1 LKVQATVAQNEIGNN
16 IIGGCGV
23 DLDNLIIAFFCVIDD
38 VMKKLCSER
47 RLRERG
53 PDPQM
58 FDSEVIAIE
67 SIGEFQGLDEDK
79 AIFNYFRKHYAH
91 FFPTLGKIHRTTFT
105 RQAANLWQVKQAIWQ
120 YILTITGYDPGL
132 SIMDSFPIA
141 ACYFARAKKCRR
153 FRGEAGYG
161 KDRLIK
167 QTFYGFRMHVHLN
180 WPGVITDFTLTPAN
194 TDEKKVVPELVNQK
208 PGLKLGD
215 RNYWD
220 SRLKTELMGEG
231 ITLEASFKLAKFDP
245 WPPRSTLINHF
256 RYRIETVF
264 SQLTERFQIKKVW
277 ARDLWHFTSRLLRK
291 ILSHTLCFTLNQFQG
306 NSPLQF
312 AKLVDY

>member
-1 LKVQATVAQNEIGNN
+1 M
-16 IIGGCGV
+16 
-23 DLDNLIIAFFCVIDD
+23 DLDNLIIAIFCVIDD
-38 VMKKLCSER
+38 VMKILYLGQ

-53 PDPQM
+53 PDPQVS
-58 FDSEVIAIE
+58 DSEVIAIE
-67 SIGEFQGLDEDK
+67 SVSEFIGLNKDK
-79 AIFNYFRKHYAH
+79 VIFNYFRKYYAH
-91 FFPTLGKIHRTTFT
+91 FFPALKKIHRTTFT
-105 RQAANLWQVKQAIWQ
+105 RQAANLWQVKEAVWQ
-120 YILTITGYDPGL
+120 YILGFTGYDPSL

-141 ACYFARAKKCRR
+141 ACYFARAKKCCR
-153 FRGEAGYG
+153 FKGEADFG

-167 QTFYGFRMHVHLN
+167 QTFYGFRMHVHLS

-194 TDEKKVVPELVNQK
+194 TDEKKVVPELVKKK

-220 SRLKTELMGEG
+220 PLLKRELKSEG
-231 ITLEASFKLAKFDP
+231 ITLEASFKMAKYDP
-245 WPPRSTLINHF
+245 WSERSTLINHF

-277 ARDLWHFTSRLLRK
+277 ARDLWHLQSRLLRK
-291 ILSHTLCFTLNQFQG
+291 VLSHTLCFLLNQSQG

>member
-1 LKVQATVAQNEIGNN
+1 V
-16 IIGGCGV
+16 V
-23 DLDNLIIAFFCVIDD
+23 DLDNLIITIFCVIDD
-38 VMKKLCSER
+38 VMKKLYSGY

-58 FDSEVIAIE
+58 SDSEVIAME
-67 SIGEFQGLDEDK
+67 SVGEFQGIDEDK

-91 FFPTLGKIHRTTFT
+91 FFPELEKIHRTTFT
-105 RQAANLWQVKQAIWQ
+105 RQAANLWQIKEAVWQ
-120 YILTITGYDPGL
+120 YILNLAGYDPSL

-141 ACYFARAKKCRR
+141 ACYFARAKKCKR
-153 FRGEAGYG
+153 FKGEAGYG

-167 QTFYGFRMHVHLN
+167 QTFYGFRMHVHLS
-180 WPGVITDFTLTPAN
+180 WPGVITEFSLTPAN
-194 TDEKKVVPELVNQK
+194 TDEKKVVPELIQKK

-220 SRLKTELMGEG
+220 PLLKTELKEEG
-231 ITLEASFKLAKFDP
+231 VTLEASFKMAKFDP
-245 WPPRSTLINHF
+245 WPERSTVINHF

-277 ARDLWHFTSRLLRK
+277 ARDLWHLTSRLLRK
-291 ILSHTLCFTLNQFQG
+291 VLSHTLIFILNQFQG